1 MSRYT
6 IVSAI
11 KTLDTLFAF
20 NTAVPLS
27 VEEIG
32 QRTEQSRNQAF
43 RCVKTL
49 EEYGLIAERDGGYVL
64 TPLLL
69 TLLPAL
75 RHDPLL
81 SVAEPYLR
89 ELQNRTD
96 ETVNLIVRLN
106 QKETIVLA
114 TYPSH
119 HSIRLVT
126 KVGQVALL
134 HAGAVPK
141 AILAFSE
148 DEEREVIL
156 SMTEFLP
163 SYTEHTVRDANTLRA
178 ELAQTVERG
187 YSVSDQ
193 DFEPGARGVGAPI
206 FNRAGIP
213 IGGISVGG
221 PVIRVTE
228 DQMHE
233 WGAVIRETA
242 DKISAELGW
251 FGGYQDT
258 VPLEKS
264 KEDLS

>member
-11 KTLDTLFAF
+11 KTLDTLFVF
-20 NTAVPLS
+20 NTAEPLS

-32 QRTEQSRNQAF
+32 RRTEQSRNQVF
-43 RCVKTL
+43 RCIKTL
-49 EEYGLIAERDGGYVL
+49 EEYGLIAEREGGYVL

-69 TLLPAL
+69 SLLPAL

-89 ELQNRTD
+89 ELQTRTD

-114 TYPSH
+114 TYPSR

-126 KVGQVALL
+126 KVGQLALL

-141 AILAFSE
+141 AILAFSAY
-148 DEEREVIL
+148 EEQEAVL

-163 SYTEHTVRDANTLRA
+163 SYTAYTMRDATELRK
-178 ELAQTVERG
+178 ELDRTRERG

-206 FNRAGIP
+206 FNRTGMP
-213 IGGISVGG
+213 VGGISVGG
-221 PVIRVTE
+221 PIIRVTE
-228 DQMHE
+228 NQMHE
-233 WGAVIRETA
+233 WGPLLRETA
-242 DKISAELGW
+242 DKISADLGW
-251 FGGYQDT
+251 LGGYRDAP
-258 VPLEKS
+258 VKI
-264 KEDLS
+264 KEDPI